1 MCWVR
6 PAILHLCRTTLF
18 SISGVSYVIAFL
30 LVEFFFFTFGAGVF
44 PLASQA
50 ATWSVPWHLHS
61 EALLVFRTNG
71 VSSGFVAIFWGVQ
84 VLCVCVCV
92 CVAFER
98 RKGGIFGLI
107 GTRNGLPRH
116 QVSTLAID
124 ESLSLCEGREMDGK
138 SNLIDWLYRALF
150 YLIG

>member
-1 MCWVR
+1 
-6 PAILHLCRTTLF
+6 
-18 SISGVSYVIAFL
+18 
-30 LVEFFFFTFGAGVF
+30 
-44 PLASQA
+44 
-50 ATWSVPWHLHS
+50 
-61 EALLVFRTNG
+61 VFRTNG

-84 VLCVCVCV
+84 VLCVCVYV

>member
-1 MCWVR
+1 LVG
-6 PAILHLCRTTLF
+6 TLA
-18 SISGVSYVIAFL
+18 SAQRGALGVSHERGLIRFCGDL
-30 LVEFFFFTFGAGVF
+30 LGG
-44 PLASQA
+44 
-50 ATWSVPWHLHS
+50 
-61 EALLVFRTNG
+61 
-71 VSSGFVAIFWGVQ
+71 SG
-84 VLCVCVCV
+84 LVCV